1 MILLLALIACVGDA
15 PTPAPTPAAPEE
27 TAAPDTEPVDTEPV
41 DTEPTETSAPE
52 PEISTEVTWELDP
65 PINAA
70 GCPAHTYEVTQR
82 FDQSALLGDGELLAP
97 PVYGQGP
104 GVSLGDLDGDGFLD
118 ALFTPRDGRSVGLRN
133 DGAGGFVDDGVL
145 SVDGGPIPAGT
156 SSIMADLDG
165 DGDLDVVLTRAAGL
179 TDLLLVNDGTG
190 RMSAIDLPSSTGEH
204 VSPSLGDV
212 DGDGDLDLFIPAF
225 IPAEEPFSTVLAGER
240 RGDGSDLLIQE
251 APGVFVNA
259 TERIPEEV
267 RDAATFTGL
276 FFDHDGD
283 ADLDLYLSND
293 FGPFIMPNQLLIN
306 EGGAFRQM
314 LDSDPDYCWC
324 LPTMQGMGAQIGDV
338 DDDGDFDLHLTN
350 IGQTYLYLAL
360 GDGTYADGAVVA
372 GLEPTTRVSK
382 TSWGA
387 KFLDADLDGDED
399 LLVVMG
405 SHDPANPNIA
415 PAQPDVYFANTG
427 AGKFVDH
434 SLGSG
439 FDDDGIG
446 RGLATG
452 DLDRDGLPDVVVA
465 TQLGVIV
472 LRSEGGCT
480 PGVTLTIDAGP
491 GNRQGYQALVR
502 FTMPDGSERLRMMSP
517 ATTFGA
523 SAAELYLP
531 APYAS
536 TVPRIEVEVP
546 GRAPVVYEHVPIGTR
561 LHVTL

>member
-1 MILLLALIACVGDA
+1 MINAGDLRGGGTRR
-15 PTPAPTPAAPEE
+15 PCRLTGPIG
-27 TAAPDTEPVDTEPV
+27 TAWRKVPGGDEPGEL
-41 DTEPTETSAPE
+41 
-52 PEISTEVTWELDP
+52 ELDAFAQSV
-65 PINAA
+65 NAGRVVGTNGPFVSVELA
-70 GCPAHTYEVTQR
+70 GA
-82 FDQSALLGDGELLAP
+82 GDE
-97 PVYGQGP
+97 
-104 GVSLGDLDGDGFLD
+104 
-118 ALFTPRDGRSVGLRN
+118 TVGLGETMAV
-133 DGAGGFVDDGVL
+133 DPGGQRTLRVRVQTTEW
-145 SVDGGPIPAGT
+145 V
-156 SSIMADLDG
+156 
-165 DGDLDVVLTRAAGL
+165 R
-179 TDLLLVNDGTG
+179 
-190 RMSAIDLPSSTGEH
+190 
-204 VSPSLGDV
+204 VSEL
-212 DGDGDLDLFIPAF
+212 
-225 IPAEEPFSTVLAGER
+225 
-240 RGDGSDLLIQE
+240 Q
-251 APGVFVNA
+251 VFVNA